1 MADLEDGDGSL
12 ENSNACSG
20 DGVQSSNE
28 RRGCKRRLEDNPSN
42 DIRNA
47 AAAAV
52 YAAAATIGNA
62 CDSEAS
68 MAEQEI
74 AVTTTNM
81 TEEKGEAALSKASAE
96 SSDSNLD
103 AVSDDK
109 ATALEVSEDS
119 AEGIIAPASHVAER
133 SPDIP
138 EGMLLEWNS
147 DKTRAILT
155 VLSETSLRTDPA
167 DREFR
172 VCLVGRAKIRV
183 VEGSAEVLGHT
194 LEAPTH
200 DGHGDDE
207 SSLLACG
214 VVVTSPYWSSWM
226 TIEANPL
233 SLPCKIV
240 LYCVRGPESF
250 TVTGPKRPIL
260 LPQTW
265 RACADTI
272 VRDFCAS
279 PSNSNDSH
287 RFRGSAVMVD
297 SLEDYDETSS
307 GNRNQRYRNP
317 DETRRICMI
326 TGAKGVGKST
336 LLRYLTNRILS
347 NSPSS
352 RSNPNDNTE
361 GIEEVAIL
369 DTDVGQP
376 ELAPP
381 GLLRLSIVRKPL
393 LRPPYWNLV
402 GETIIDDEE
411 KYNVEGGDRDDTQPG
426 PCHNSQQEH
435 SRLTDHDPESDEDD
449 EDEGG
454 GVEVVSSVFF
464 GASTSK
470 VDPTRYIN
478 AIQFLMEKYETEVA
492 HSGPYPIPL
501 LINMDGWVKGVG
513 YQILTALT
521 DSLGPTHFVQIL
533 GDTPGQIFDLPP
545 TVFGNTIHNDSVE
558 APIAHQAASA
568 TFDETVSSTFLRKK
582 VFKLQA
588 CQTLPGAS
596 LCRIPAFT
604 TRNFRWATYFLPN
617 ELQTFDAWD
626 FVSAKSLQTGW
637 IAATNSDM
645 TTTVPYWWDAS
656 TIAAVD
662 GNTTANEVGGDDE
675 GDEEQNDSELS
686 DECRLAKALARERP
700 YCVPMEA
707 VEAFVI
713 GSDFEDYLRV
723 PIGETDTEL
732 VDQTYDRIFRALNG
746 RVVALCTNISTM
758 ESLGYGILRSIDWE
772 KRLLYVLVSPSVVA
786 GRTTNNSSSNA
797 ALLLS
802 SVKALVGGNLPLPL
816 AMLYRGVY
824 AESFPY
830 LTTLSKKA
838 IHTSTILGSEP
849 MKSRNNIGRR
859 GLANAERKKN

>member
-1 MADLEDGDGSL
+1 MADLEDGDGSV
-12 ENSNACSG
+12 ENADACSD

-28 RRGCKRRLEDNPSN
+28 RRGCKRRLEDDPSK
-42 DIRNA
+42 DIRNV
-47 AAAAV
+47 AV
-52 YAAAATIGNA
+52 TTIDNG

-68 MAEQEI
+68 MPEQES
-74 AVTTTNM
+74 AVTTNM
-81 TEEKGEAALSKASAE
+81 VEEKGEAALPEASAE
-96 SSDSNLD
+96 VADSNIGV
-103 AVSDDK
+103 VSDDK
-109 ATALEVSEDS
+109 ATALEVSEDPV
-119 AEGIIAPASHVAER
+119 EGTISPASHVAET

-147 DKTRAILT
+147 DKTTAILT
-155 VLSETSLRTDPA
+155 VLSEMPSRTASA
-167 DREFR
+167 DRELR

-183 VEGSAEVLGHT
+183 VEGSAEVLGHA
-194 LEAPTH
+194 LKGPNQNNND
-200 DGHGDDE
+200 DGDDDDE
-207 SSLLACG
+207 SSLSACG

-233 SLPCKIV
+233 FLPCKIV
-240 LYCVRGPESF
+240 LDCVRGPESF

-260 LPQTW
+260 LPETW
-265 RACADTI
+265 RTCADNI

-279 PSNSNDSH
+279 PSNSNHSN
-287 RFRGSAVMVD
+287 RFRGSAVMAD
-297 SLEDYDETSS
+297 SLEDYDETSGG
-307 GNRNQRYRNP
+307 GNRRYRNP
-317 DETRRICMI
+317 DETRRVCMI

-347 NSPSS
+347 ASPSS
-352 RSNPNDNTE
+352 RSDPNE
-361 GIEEVAIL
+361 IGGIQEVAIL

-393 LRPPYWNLV
+393 LQPPYWNLV
-402 GETIIDDEE
+402 GEAMIDGEE
-411 KYNVEGGDRDDTQPG
+411 KFNGGGGDRDNEQQG
-426 PCHNSQQEH
+426 PCHVPQQEH
-435 SRLTDHDPESDEDD
+435 SRLTEHDPESDED
-449 EDEGG
+449 EENENG

-478 AIQFLMEKYETEVA
+478 AVQFLMEKYETEVA

-533 GDTPGQIFDLPP
+533 GDTPGQTFDLPP
-545 TVFGNTIHNDSVE
+545 TVFGSTIYDDGSDE
-558 APIAHQAASA
+558 AHIAHPVASA
-568 TFDETVSSTFLRKK
+568 ISDTVSSTFPPK
-582 VFKLQA
+582 VYMLQA
-588 CQTLPGAS
+588 CQTMPGAS

-617 ELQTFDAWD
+617 EIQTFDAWD
-626 FVSAKSLQTGW
+626 FVSAKFLQTGW

-645 TTTVPYWWDAS
+645 TTTVPQWWHAS

-662 GNTTANEVGGDDE
+662 DNTDNKINNTTANEVGGDDE

-713 GSDFEDYLRV
+713 ESDFEDYLRV
-723 PIGETDTEL
+723 PIGETDTDI
-732 VDQTYDRIFRALNG
+732 VDRTYDRIFRALNG
-746 RVVALCTNISTM
+746 RVVALCTNTSTM

-786 GRTTNNSSSNA
+786 GRTKNSSSA

-802 SVKALVGGNLPLPL
+802 SVKALVGGSLPLPL

-830 LTTLSKKA
+830 LTNLSKKA
-838 IHTSTILGSEP
+838 IHTSVMLGSEP

-859 GLANAERKKN
+859 GLANAEKNAN